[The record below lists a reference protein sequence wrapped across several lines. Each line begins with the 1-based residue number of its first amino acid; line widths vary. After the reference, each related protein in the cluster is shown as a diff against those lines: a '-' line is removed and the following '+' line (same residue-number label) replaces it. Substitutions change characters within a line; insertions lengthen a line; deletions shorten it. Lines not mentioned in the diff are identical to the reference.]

1 MNKVVSFLKKTLKVF
16 LWVLLCYVLLLIVIA
31 ILIQIPAIQTKI
43 TNYATSFISNKTHTR
58 VNIKKVNITFPKSI
72 VIQGIFLE
80 DENKD
85 TLLSAGYVKI
95 NLALK
100 DMLNH
105 ELNIRSFALEETK
118 LNVNRIKTDSLFNY
132 NFLLT
137 AFSDTSK
144 KEVVKD
150 KEKSEWAI
158 RINKVRL
165 KNIQLNYHDDYGG
178 TNVSAE
184 IPYLKLRMDQI
195 DLEQSIFKIDE
206 LLIESLNASVLI
218 KSGKSSNKE
227 SNGLFI
233 LTANKIQISNSN
245 INFGDS
251 INKQSVIAGINQL
264 KLKRAS
270 VNLQEQ
276 MVSLQNFNLSKSEI
290 HYITSAIALPSDTI
304 VELSKNA
311 TQKSNWKVSV
321 TSSELDDNFVSYN
334 NVSKPKIESSFDAAH
349 LNHKHVILKAT
360 DFYYSSAK
368 TEVVIENF
376 EMLDPTNF
384 SISEFKTDFHMDQ
397 HSISSKNIKLK
408 TASSTLEADLKIQF
422 SSIQSLKDSIQSMLV
437 DLDIRIGKIAN
448 SDMLYFV
455 PQLSK
460 QAFFNNGKNS
470 TSITGKIT
478 GPVNNLT
485 GENLEISTGENT
497 TISTDFTLVGLPDFK
512 TTSFNFPNL
521 IINTGKNDLM
531 MIADTLIP
539 KSIELPESIHLQ
551 IAFDGTIK
559 SFETTVDMSSS
570 FGSAH
575 VFATIDETENFNNK
589 LRITDFDLG
598 SLLKNKS
605 MFGPVTLIAETN
617 GHGLDK
623 NNIEAKLKAEV
634 SDIYINKYTYHKLN
648 IDGTLTG
655 QEFAGKINLNDKNA
669 AFDFNGLVSLK
680 PNREYYKFHLN
691 LKGANLQKLNFT
703 KDDIR
708 IGLNAESNL
717 NGGTINELNGDAVL
731 SNIII
736 ANKGETFRLDSF
748 ILFTTNEPGKSE
760 FNVTSPLMDVKFM
773 GSVSPFELP
782 DVLVNYMNNYFS
794 FSDTVQVENE
804 VSLPTPSD
812 FNFEIQVHNHSILSE
827 VFFPQ
832 LKKFESGFILGSFN
846 SEQNN
851 LNVKA
856 SIKNIIYG
864 TTNIKDFVIDINS
877 DVNTLNYKISSS
889 NISNSQFEIDHLLLD
904 GKITDNKIFANI
916 SSTDDKQNKK
926 LLIRS
931 QITKD
936 ESNYKLT
943 IDPENFY
950 LMNERWDIA
959 ADNYIE
965 FGKPGFL
972 IHHFFIQKKE
982 RQVNISSVN
991 NQMNDD
997 INIRVKNFKL
1007 DDISGIIEKDTGMV
1021 KGNVDGNMLLKR
1033 VDGLYGIIADATISK
1048 LFVQQVS
1055 IGDLTVKAENPTTE
1069 KFDLDVN
1076 LSSTENNLTAK
1087 GYFVTTGKDKTMNI
1101 DVDIQSL
1108 SMKTV
1113 QAFSMGTIKDA
1124 TGNLT
1129 GNFLI
1134 EGKSTKPLIT
1144 GKLLFENT
1152 FITPTALNNPLQLKH
1167 ETLELKKDGFY
1178 LNSFTILDA
1187 NQNVAVINGSV
1198 LMEQFK
1204 NFIFAINVD
1213 TKDFLLLNTTAKDN
1227 KELHGRMIIDSRI
1240 DINGPLK
1247 LPVINAKL
1255 KLKKG
1260 SNFTFAVPEKRLTAD
1275 KGEGVVA
1282 FNSSLKSNPIL
1293 NTKKEIQQS
1302 GLTGFDISSIIELDK
1317 QATIRLLLDP
1327 STTDSLVVKGEAALS
1342 FGIDRSGK
1350 MSLTGAYNLNEGS
1363 YLVTLE
1369 SIIKRRF
1376 VIKPGGSI
1384 QWNGDPLNAEVSLD
1398 ATYSVRASPIDLVAD
1413 QMSGVSE
1420 SEKNA
1425 YKQEYPFV
1433 VLLKLRGL
1441 ILQPEISF
1449 EIQLAPE
1456 DKGILGGAVNAK
1468 LLMLNEDPSALNKQ
1482 VFALL
1487 VLGRFIQENPL
1498 QTESNV
1504 ASTIV
1509 RTTVGKIL
1517 SEQLNQLSSKIVPGV
1532 ELNFDIQSYDDYQS
1546 GQAEGRTQL
1555 DIGVKKQLFNE
1566 RLTVQV
1572 GGKVDVE
1579 GEKAKQNS
1587 TDNFTSDFIVE
1598 YELTK
1603 DGRYRLKGFRHNQYE
1618 GAIEGQLIE
1627 TGIGVL
1633 YVRDF
1638 NKWKEFFKK
1647 PTIKSEPS
1655 KNE

>member
-178 TNVSAE
+178 TNFSAE
-184 IPYLKLRMDQI
+184 LPHLKLKMDQI

-832 LKKFESGFILGSFN
+832 LKKFESGFILGNFN

-1087 GYFVTTGKDKTMNI
+1087 GYFVTAGKDKTMNI

-1152 FITPTALNNPLQLKH
+1152 FITPTVLNNPLQLKH

-1187 NQNVAVINGSV
+1187 SQNVAVINGSV